1 MSISG
6 ISGAGAGFVN
16 GFTSSIGSSSGGGT
30 TPLPNQKASS
40 GDGESFGATLKSFII
55 DGPSKQK
62 AVADDLAV
70 RMAAG
75 EKIDPH
81 TMAIETA
88 KAGVEIQ
95 MATRTISQAVSAI
108 RTLFQMQI

>member
-1 MSISG
+1 MSIGG
-6 ISGAGAGFVN
+6 IPGAGSNLVS
-16 GFTSSIGSSSGGGT
+16 GFTSGIGSGPLGGT
-30 TPLPNQKASS
+30 PKPNQQASDS
-40 GDGESFGATLKSFII
+40 DGATFGATLKNFII
-55 DGPSKQK
+55 DDPSKQK

-75 EKIDPH
+75 ENIDPH
-81 TMAIETA
+81 KIAIETA

-95 MATRTISQAVSAI
+95 MATRTISQAVSGI